1 MSRAVFVLAHHGG
14 GYAGM
19 IRPSGDVDLPGGMV
33 EDGESDMDALRRH
46 AAEDGW
52 QLGKINPQPILVL
65 SDPAFVPDCEIV
77 WYKAESAEPLVGYK
91 EGANLRPITLTAEE
105 VRASGVG
112 NGLVPPKQYGRS

>member
-1 MSRAVFVLAHHGG
+1 MSRAVFVLAHYGG

-33 EDGESDMDALRRH
+33 EDGESDIDALRRH
-46 AAEDGW
+46 AAKDGW

-65 SDPAFVPDCEIV
+65 RDPEFAPGYEIV
-77 WYKAESAEPLVGYK
+77 WYEAESAELVVGYK

-105 VRASGVG
+105 VRASGIG
-112 NGLVPPKQYGRS
+112 NGLVPLKPRGQP